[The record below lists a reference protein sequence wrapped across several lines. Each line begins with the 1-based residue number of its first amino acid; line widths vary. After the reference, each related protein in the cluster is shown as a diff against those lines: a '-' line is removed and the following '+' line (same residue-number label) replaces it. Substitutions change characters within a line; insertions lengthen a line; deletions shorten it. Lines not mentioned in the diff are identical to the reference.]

1 MDRFTQT
8 QAQAQ
13 EVQADSQT
21 TQTVASKQQQNSQ
34 FATTTPNQTE
44 SGNNVTGVNG
54 VNKVND
60 DKTSAKVAYKPKV
73 CFLFGAGAELYY
85 GMPTGARFAIDI
97 FRNQHAGKIL
107 FDMMKNQISEG
118 LKKIPSLTKEQQDY
132 VKLLEND
139 SFIISSRHAETILRE
154 LIQEHYQEIIPFF
167 KKFGTDKSRIELWVL
182 EQLQNDYQCNLVL
195 ILSDFS
201 KILDLPTPK
210 EPEENEDRVEWALSA
225 LNILAKQ
232 INDNSNNNVI
242 LGRDFIA
249 NKLLSNQYGKDCE
262 VIDTVWKMPLFTVLF
277 ACSFVLKER
286 IQNPK
291 INNFT
296 ITAGEYNSI
305 VNSIGY
311 TQQTIL
317 GIVEIITAAVIQE
330 ALVNNKILF
339 SKKIQIYPTY
349 DTSIPSFGPNFEQV
363 CPNLQN
369 LMFYNNKIISTQ
381 AIERFKQ
388 NSDNIN
394 SYPYLYQTYF
404 LSQTV
409 AFVSQ
414 ELCYTIVSNF
424 ITYKGLIDNMWR
436 YLYDPY
442 SNWVKFTQISCF
454 LLSTNFYIINAAQN
468 CRGDYGYYEQTKIA
482 VNKGL
487 FSLGTCATTNY
498 SSLIKKR
505 LFSQE
510 EQNNLHK
517 ADYYLN
523 NNDERKLVYL
533 NGSTSFVYNPYLNE
547 IYDADPNIADY
558 NWVSGDYITVP
569 LLFTQSGTKAMT
581 VIEINDMYAS
591 LFRSWLNCDAVVL
604 VGFNCGK
611 DDIHI
616 NAMLRKFLDLTN
628 MKKPIVIINRAPQDT
643 DFSDNEIKEEI
654 KAGTPK
660 DQVPEK
666 LCLKSFARKLHLE
679 EKYIK
684 CLRLIGI
691 TNMVSNS
698 APIEQQQK
706 LNNTVNGKMW
716 YEELNKIL
724 QHWHIEQVL
733 SNMRNICGMYY
744 MFGNIYQ
751 HYLPYEYKI
760 RDLERVYGSADEST
774 VPYSFLSSFAF
785 RYPLKKMIAG

>member
-1 MDRFTQT
+1 MMDRFTQA

-13 EVQADSQT
+13 AQADTQT
-21 TQTVASKQQQNSQ
+21 TQTVASKQQNSQ
-34 FATTTPNQTE
+34 FATTKPNQSE
-44 SGNNVTGVNG
+44 SENNVTNI
-54 VNKVND
+54 NVND
-60 DKTSAKVAYKPKV
+60 NKTEAKVDYTPKV

-97 FRNQHAGKIL
+97 FRNQNAGKCI
-107 FDMMKNQISEG
+107 FDIMKNTI
-118 LKKIPSLTKEQQDY
+118 LDKAPAVTKEQQDY
-132 VKLLEND
+132 KKLLKND
-139 SFIISSRHAETILRE
+139 TYIISSRHAETILRE

-182 EQLQNDYQCNLVL
+182 EQLQNNYQCNLVL

-201 KILDLPTPK
+201 KILDLPIPK
-210 EPEENEDRVEWALSA
+210 EPEQNEDHVEWALSA

-232 INDNSNNNVI
+232 INDNSNNVI
-242 LGRDFIA
+242 LGRNFIA

-262 VIDTVWKMPLFTVLF
+262 AIDTVWKMPLFTVLF

-388 NSDNIN
+388 NSDNID

-454 LLSTNFYIINAAQN
+454 LLSTAYYIRRTAQN
-468 CRGDYGYYEQTKIA
+468 CQGDYGYYEQTKIA
-482 VNKGL
+482 VDKGF

-498 SSLIKKR
+498 SSLIKNR

-510 EQNNLHK
+510 DQNNLHK
-517 ADYYLN
+517 IDYYLDN
-523 NNDERKLVYL
+523 NNERKLVYL

-547 IYDADPNIADY
+547 VYDEDTDISDY
-558 NWVSGDYITVP
+558 NWTYGNYITVP

-591 LFRSWLNCDAVVL
+591 LFRNWLNCDAVVL

-628 MKKPIVIINRAPQDT
+628 KKKPIVIINRAPQYT
-643 DFSDNEIKEEI
+643 DFSDNEIEEEI

-660 DQVPEK
+660 DRVLER
-666 LCLKSFARKLHLE
+666 LCLKSFAKKLHLE
-679 EKYIK
+679 ERYID
-684 CLRLIGI
+684 CLRFIGI
-691 TNMVSNS
+691 TDMVSNS
-698 APIEQQQK
+698 APVKKQQK

-716 YEELNKIL
+716 YKELNEVLKT
-724 QHWHIEQVL
+724 WHEDQLLFDKLAEAL
-733 SNMRNICGMYY
+733 SIFKN
-744 MFGNIYQ
+744 
-751 HYLPYEYKI
+751 K
-760 RDLERVYGSADEST
+760 
-774 VPYSFLSSFAF
+774 
-785 RYPLKKMIAG
+785 

>member
-1 MDRFTQT
+1 MMDNFTQNK
-8 QAQAQ
+8 AQD
-13 EVQADSQT
+13 EVQADFQV
-21 TQTVASKQQQNSQ
+21 TQTAASKQQHDSK
-34 FATTTPNQTE
+34 FDTTTPNQTE
-44 SGNNVTGVNG
+44 SKDNVTDVNG
-54 VNKVND
+54 VIVSNDTTETKVE
-60 DKTSAKVAYKPKV
+60 YKPKV

-97 FRNQHAGKIL
+97 FRNQLEGKNI
-107 FDMMKNQISEG
+107 FDKMKNTILDKAPEITQ
-118 LKKIPSLTKEQQDY
+118 EQQDY
-132 VKLLEND
+132 KKLLTND
-139 SFIISSRHAETILRE
+139 SYIISSRHAETILRE
-154 LIQEHYQEIIPFF
+154 LIQEHYQEITSFF
-167 KKFGTDKSRIELWVL
+167 KKFGTEKSSVELWVL

-201 KILDLPTPK
+201 KILGLPNPK
-210 EPEENEDRVEWALSA
+210 EPEQNEDHVKWAISS
-225 LNILAKQ
+225 LNLLVQQ
-232 INDNSNNNVI
+232 INNMDFYQLCNINDSNNVL
-242 LGRDFIA
+242 LGRDFISS
-249 NKLLSNQYGKDCE
+249 KMISNLKKYGKDYE
-262 VIDTVWKMPLFTVLF
+262 VIDTVWKMPLFIVLF
-277 ACSFVLKER
+277 ACSFVLNKQM
-286 IQNPK
+286 QNMD
-291 INNFT
+291 INCDF
-296 ITAGEYNSI
+296 IIGEYKSI

-311 TQQTIL
+311 TQQAIF
-317 GIVEIITAAVIQE
+317 GIIEIITAAVIQE

-339 SKKIQIYPTY
+339 SEKIQIFPTY

-369 LMFYNNKIISTQ
+369 LMFYKNNVSDWKKTPTK
-381 AIERFKQ
+381 AIKRLKQ
-388 NSDNIN
+388 DYDDIN
-394 SYPYLYQTYF
+394 SYPDQYQKYL
-404 LSQTV
+404 LSQTI

-424 ITYKGLIDNMWR
+424 ITYKGFIDNMWR

-442 SNWVKFTQISCF
+442 SNWIKFSQISCF
-454 LLSTNFYIINAAQN
+454 LLSTNSYIVRAVQN
-468 CRGDYGYYEQTKIA
+468 CQGDYGYYEQTKIA
-482 VNKGL
+482 VDKGL

-498 SSLIKKR
+498 SSLIKNR

-510 EQNNLHK
+510 EQNNLQK
-517 ADYYLN
+517 IDYYLDN
-523 NNDERKLVYL
+523 HDERKLVYL

-547 IYDADPNIADY
+547 VYDTDTDISDR
-558 NWVSGDYITVP
+558 NWPCMDYITVP

-591 LFRSWLNCDAVVL
+591 LFRNWLNCDAVVL

-616 NAMLRKFLDLTN
+616 NAMLRKFLDLTH

-643 DFSDNEIKEEI
+643 DFSDNEINEEI

-698 APIEQQQK
+698 APIDQQQE

-724 QHWHIEQVL
+724 QQWRIEQVL
-733 SNMRNICGMYY
+733 RDIRDMRGMRY

-751 HYLPYEYKI
+751 QYLPDEYKI
-760 RDLERVYGSADEST
+760 SDR
-774 VPYSFLSSFAF
+774 
-785 RYPLKKMIAG
+785 